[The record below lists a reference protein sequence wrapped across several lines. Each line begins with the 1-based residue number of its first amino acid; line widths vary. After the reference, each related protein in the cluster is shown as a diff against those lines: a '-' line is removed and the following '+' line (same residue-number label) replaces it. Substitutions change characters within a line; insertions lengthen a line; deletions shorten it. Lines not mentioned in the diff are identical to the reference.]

1 MPGPCR
7 RSPRI
12 EGDNVT
18 TTQQQATLVS
28 TLRTS
33 IDGQVLVAGDPGYDK
48 ARTPVFPV
56 RIGTPLAVVRPKHAG
71 DVVATVDVARRTRCP
86 LIVRGGGHHAAAH
99 STGDGLLLD
108 LSSLTDLDV
117 DVTGRTAWAQTGLT
131 AEAVARALAP
141 HGLAVGF
148 GDTGTVGIGGITL
161 GGGIGFLSRL
171 HGMTI
176 DNVLAAEI
184 VTADGQVRT
193 IDARH
198 GPDLF
203 WAVRGGGGNFG
214 VVTGFRY
221 RLADVAQVH
230 GGVLI
235 LPATPAAIAA
245 LADACTGADDALTVI
260 ANVMA
265 APPMPFI
272 PADLHGQVVVMAQV
286 CYAGDPTTAE
296 QALAPLR
303 SVGPPIAD
311 LIQPMPYAAL
321 FAEQDAPYEGQVVT
335 ARNMFVEHIDE
346 PAGEA
351 ILEHMQRAGMAHTLV
366 QFRVLGGAISRVPAD
381 ATAYA
386 HRQAA
391 VMVTIARYVDGDH
404 MAARR
409 WTEGLG
415 QALQQRD
422 RGAYVSF
429 FGPDDAD
436 RIDAAYP
443 GETLTRLR
451 RIKAKYDPTNLFCHN
466 DNIRPEGG

>member
-1 MPGPCR
+1 
-7 RSPRI
+7 
-12 EGDNVT
+12 VT
-18 TTQQQATLVS
+18 TTHQQATLVS
-28 TLRTS
+28 SLHAS
-33 IDGQVLVAGDPGYDK
+33 IDGQVLVAGDAGYDG

-56 RIGTPLAVVRPKHAG
+56 RIGIPLAVVRPKHAG
-71 DVVATVDVARRTRCP
+71 DVAATIEAARRTRCP
-86 LIVRGGGHHAAAH
+86 LFVRGGGHHAAAH

-108 LSSLTDLDV
+108 LRSLTGLDIDL
-117 DVTGRTAWAQTGLT
+117 TERTAWAQTGLT
-131 AEAVARALAP
+131 AEAVARALST

-193 IDARH
+193 IDTRH
-198 GPDLF
+198 EADLF
-203 WAVRGGGGNFG
+203 WAIRGGGGNFG
-214 VVTGFRY
+214 VVTRFQY
-221 RLADVAQVH
+221 RLADVPQVH

-235 LPATPAAIAA
+235 LPATPASITA
-245 LADACTGADDALTVI
+245 LADACTEADDTLTVI
-260 ANVMA
+260 VNVLA

-272 PADLHGQVVVMAQV
+272 PAHLHGQVVVMAQV
-286 CYAGDPTTAE
+286 CYAGDPATAE
-296 QALAPLR
+296 RALAPLR
-303 SVGPPIAD
+303 AVGPPIAD
-311 LIQPMPYAAL
+311 VIQPMPYAAL
-321 FAEQDAPYEGQVVT
+321 FAEQDAPYQGQVVT
-335 ARNMFVEHIDE
+335 ARNMFVDRIDE
-346 PAGEA
+346 PAGTA
-351 ILEHMQRAGMAHTLV
+351 ILEHMRQAGTAHTLV
-366 QFRVLGGAISRVPAD
+366 QFRVLGGAISKVPAD
-381 ATAYA
+381 ATAFA
-386 HRQAA
+386 HRQSS
-391 VMVTIARYVDGDH
+391 VMVTIARYVDDDH
-404 MAARR
+404 TAARR

-415 QALQQRD
+415 QALQQSD

-466 DNIRPEGG
+466 DNIRPGDPTG